1 MNRAAEIVMQWLITT
16 VLTAM
21 LMGVAACAD
30 TVMLKTEAYVKG
42 PKVLLGDIADIQ
54 GANAEALA
62 AIEIGG
68 APSPGGSKRIDAGL
82 LRMRLNTAGIDAS
95 DVELKGAPSVLTKTL
110 ALDVSKDVLVD
121 DLRAFI
127 ETQMPWDPSE
137 TTIDIL
143 AAPKAAVVPDG
154 NLAIRWMPNPQ
165 YRWVGPGV
173 FRGELLVDGQV
184 KETFTV
190 RANVESYADVLTAA
204 SDIPRGQSI
213 RTSDLRFEKRAMS
226 QVKGDAVQD
235 LDRAVGMVARSGI
248 FRGEVL
254 TNSHLTPKQIIKRNQ
269 TVTVE
274 SRAGGLVVRGRAR
287 AMDNGCAG
295 DAITC
300 LNVESKQTFQGV
312 VRADG
317 VVVVQ

>member
-1 MNRAAEIVMQWLITT
+1 MNRAAETIVRWLITT
-16 VLTAM
+16 AITGLLLA
-21 LMGVAACAD
+21 VAAYAN
-30 TVMLKTEAYVKG
+30 TIMLKTEAYIKG
-42 PKVLLGDIADIQ
+42 PKVLLGDIAEIH
-54 GANAEALA
+54 GENAEVLA

-68 APSPGGSKRIDAGL
+68 APSPGGSKRIDAGM

-95 DVELKGAPSVLTKTL
+95 TVDVKGATSVLTRTL

-127 ETQMPWDPSE
+127 ETQMPWDPAD

-143 AAPKAAVVPDG
+143 APPKAAVVPDG

-204 SDIPRGQSI
+204 IDIPRGQSI
-213 RTSDLRFEKRAMS
+213 RASDLRFEKRAMS
-226 QVKGDAVQD
+226 LVKGDTIRD
-235 LDRAVGMVARSGI
+235 LDQVDGMVARSAI

-254 TNSHLTPKQIIKRNQ
+254 TSGHLTPRQIIKRNQ

-295 DAITC
+295 DVITC
-300 LNVESKQTFQGV
+300 LNAESKQTFQGI